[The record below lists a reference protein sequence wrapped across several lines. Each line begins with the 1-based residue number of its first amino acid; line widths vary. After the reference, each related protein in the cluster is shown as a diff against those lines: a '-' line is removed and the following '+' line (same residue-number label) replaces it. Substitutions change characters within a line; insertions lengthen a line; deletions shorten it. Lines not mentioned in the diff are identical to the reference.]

1 MVVCSPLRTVE
12 RLPQKGGAMMSDV
25 QAIALAIIIVILI
38 LSKTPFKFYMD
49 FKNKKVSLEL
59 NTKPMNDQ
67 PSEDILLEDI
77 NDHSE

>member
-1 MVVCSPLRTVE
+1 
-12 RLPQKGGAMMSDV
+12 
-25 QAIALAIIIVILI
+25 
-38 LSKTPFKFYMD
+38 MD

-67 PSEDILLEDI
+67 PSEDT

>member
-1 MVVCSPLRTVE
+1 MRKPF
-12 RLPQKGGAMMSDV
+12 A
-25 QAIALAIIIVILI
+25 ILI
-38 LSKTPFKFYMD
+38 LSKTPFKFYID
-49 FKNKKVSLEL
+49 FKNKKESLEL

>member
-1 MVVCSPLRTVE
+1 MRKLF
-12 RLPQKGGAMMSDV
+12 
-25 QAIALAIIIVILI
+25 VILI
-38 LSKTPFKFYMD
+38 LSKTPFKFYVD
-49 FKNKKVSLEL
+49 FKNKNVSLEL

>member
-1 MVVCSPLRTVE
+1 
-12 RLPQKGGAMMSDV
+12 
-25 QAIALAIIIVILI
+25 
-38 LSKTPFKFYMD
+38 MD

-67 PSEDILLEDI
+67 PSEDILHEDI